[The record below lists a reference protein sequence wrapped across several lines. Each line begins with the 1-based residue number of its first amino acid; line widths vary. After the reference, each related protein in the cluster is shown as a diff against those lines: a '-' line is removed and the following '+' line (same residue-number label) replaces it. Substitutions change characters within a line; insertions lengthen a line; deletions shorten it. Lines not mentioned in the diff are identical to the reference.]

1 MALFSER
8 QGYIKPNEVI
18 IRGKITKPIQ
28 NSIYNWTLKIL
39 GNVDELYIETE
50 VWLYFLNNKI
60 NEYQSYRSYS
70 RYGVILNY
78 IDNDENKWYKKLD
91 LIEFILPYVEN
102 AMLPIR
108 YGKLISDLNS
118 EFERH
123 NFAYRIIDGRFE
135 EITSK
140 KEIESIE
147 EALTNTID
155 GVRKH
160 LQTALEKLSA
170 SQKEPDY
177 RNSIKES
184 ISAVECLCRTITREN
199 TLGKAL
205 NELERRGIFFNGV
218 FKSGLEK
225 LYAYTCNSDSGI
237 RHALL
242 DDTNAPTGDEAIFML
257 VSCSAFINYITKKLK
272 NDEPKHYII

>member
-8 QGYIKPNEVI
+8 HGYIKPNEVI
-18 IRGKITKPIQ
+18 IREQITEPIK
-28 NSIYNWTLKIL
+28 NSIFNWIYSNFYRRHQWNDVEYN
-39 GNVDELYIETE
+39 
-50 VWLYFLNNKI
+50 VWEFFFNRKK
-60 NEYQSYRSYS
+60 NEYIRFRAYNEL
-70 RYGVILNY
+70 GVILDY
-78 IDNDENKWYKKLD
+78 IDDDNVEWNKKID
-91 LIEFILPYVEN
+91 LIEHILPLLKDSWNFSYED
-102 AMLPIR
+102 IIE
-108 YGKLISDLNS
+108 KLNS

-147 EALTNTID
+147 EALTNTVD
-155 GVRKH
+155 GVRTH

-184 ISAVECLCRTITREN
+184 ISAVECLCRTITGEN

-225 LYAYTCNSDSGI
+225 LYAYTCHPDSGI
-237 RHALL
+237 RNALL
-242 DDTNAPTGDEAIFML
+242 DETNNPTGAEAIFML
-257 VSCSAFINYITKKLK
+257 VSCSAFINYITKKT
-272 NDEPKHYII
+272 EIR